1 MSAFGAVAVE
11 RARPRTVLVAVAVL
25 VALVANLL
33 VYAIGRLAG
42 GRYQFT
48 GASPA
53 GGAPVVNEVDALTV
67 AGFTVVPLLVGLTLA
82 AALSRRWPWVLTVAL
97 VVAPVLALVTIALG
111 TVPVDFDTVST
122 AALGACH
129 VVAGIV
135 SVLALLQLRRLHPH
149 RPA

>member
-48 GASPA
+48 GASASA
-53 GGAPVVNEVDALTV
+53 GGAPVNEVDALTV
-67 AGFTVVPLLVGLTLA
+67 AGFTAVPLLVGLALA
-82 AALSRRWPWVLTVAL
+82 ATLSRRWPWVLTVAL
-97 VVAPVLALVTIALG
+97 VVAPVLALVTIAVG
-111 TVPVDFDTVST
+111 TVPADFDTVST
-122 AALGACH
+122 VALGACH
-129 VVAGIV
+129 VVVAIV
-135 SVLALLQLRRLHPH
+135 SVLALLRLRRLHPH